1 MYFISS
7 IFIDHGYEY
16 AKDSFEKKVK
26 KKWENVWLKIL
37 QNLVLGNSKRI
48 VLKD

>member
-7 IFIDHGYEY
+7 VFIEHAYEY

-26 KKWENVWLKIL
+26 KMRKCLTENS
-37 QNLVLGNSKRI
+37 SKPC
-48 VLKD
+48 VMKFKTYCS

>member
-26 KKWENVWLKIL
+26 KNEKLFDWKFFKTLC
-37 QNLVLGNSKRI
+37 
-48 VLKD
+48 

>member
-26 KKWENVWLKIL
+26 KKMRKCLIENS
-37 QNLVLGNSKRI
+37 SKPCVR
-48 VLKD
+48 KFKAYCS